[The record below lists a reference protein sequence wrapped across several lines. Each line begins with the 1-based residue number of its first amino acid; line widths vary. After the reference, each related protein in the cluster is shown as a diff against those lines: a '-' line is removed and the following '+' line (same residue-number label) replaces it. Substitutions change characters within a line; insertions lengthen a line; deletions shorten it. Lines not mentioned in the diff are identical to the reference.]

1 MRLLWLSLCLLP
13 LLGVQARAQDPE
25 IELNAHVEAARYL
38 LELYTEGCLKH
49 LGDPDAAVD
58 WAITRESFQ
67 PAPDEAAPA
76 LLASGEGLAWIDVFA
91 SGGMTFAVSTTTYHC
106 VVAADGIKSEVSS
119 AFFGQ
124 LMFRLNEETSADAR
138 LWEEEITGGDGGKLT
153 QTFVV
158 FPRADGNQTILDIT
172 RPSDLSQAGVAR
184 FAATISK
191 AD

>member
-1 MRLLWLSLCLLP
+1 MRFLAFSLFLFLLS
-13 LLGVQARAQDPE
+13 GVPARAQDPE
-25 IELNAHVEAARYL
+25 IEQNAHIETARYM

-49 LGDPDAAVD
+49 LGDPDAAID

-106 VVAADGIKSEVSS
+106 AVAADGVNSEVSS

-124 LMFRLNEETSADAR
+124 LMFKLEEESGADAR
-138 LWEEEITGGDGGKLT
+138 L
-153 QTFVV
+153 
-158 FPRADGNQTILDIT
+158 
-172 RPSDLSQAGVAR
+172 
-184 FAATISK
+184 
-191 AD
+191 